1 LSGQIAM
8 SWHRFLIVLVLAS
21 MALGGSAAALPVARL
36 EPDAVIGAGEHL
48 RACARTGCLQPV
60 QMPMWPFGD
69 RRRADEMPAGQR
81 ELLTRLLSP
90 ELSEVVSPAERQ
102 ILSQALERGDRLS
115 AEAVG
120 ELSAMLRDKQ
130 NQQAQRL
137 ATAKAEAERQ
147 RQAELAAEAERQR
160 QREQTAAEAERRREA
175 EQAAAEAERQRQPQA
190 PTAAEVERRRQT
202 EQAAA
207 EAERQRQ
214 AKLAAAEAERQRQVA
229 AAAEAERRRQAQLA
243 AAEAERQREVA
254 EAARILAEAKREAEA
269 AAANAARL
277 VFYDEFPPLQ
287 PL

>member
-1 LSGQIAM
+1 M

-102 ILSQALERGDRLS
+102 ILSQALERDDRLT
-115 AEAVG
+115 AEAVS

-130 NQQAQRL
+130 SQLAQRL
-137 ATAKAEAERQ
+137 ATAKDEAERQ
-147 RQAELAAEAERQR
+147 RQQELAAAEAERQR
-160 QREQTAAEAERRREA
+160 QREQ
-175 EQAAAEAERQRQPQA
+175 AAAEAERQRQDELARAEAERQRQNEQA
-190 PTAAEVERRRQT
+190 AAETARQRQEQTQTAAAAERRRQT

-214 AKLAAAEAERQRQVA
+214 AKLAAAEAERQRQ
-229 AAAEAERRRQAQLA
+229 AAEAAQA
-243 AAEAERQREVA
+243 
-254 EAARILAEAKREAEA
+254 LAEAKREAEA
-269 AAANAARL
+269 AAANAASL